1 MKNTREHIQLPAV
14 HSFTMYLFILQ
25 QNTSKITTNYK
36 YNLEVDHKNMTF
48 ARGKVPYVWL

>member
-14 HSFTMYLFILQ
+14 YSFTMYLFILR
-25 QNTSKITTNYK
+25 QNTSKITTNNK

-48 ARGKVPYVWL
+48 ARRKVPYVWL